1 MNEIMENQFGIDLQK
16 VITSSAA
23 WSINRMLATK
33 LSIHP
38 YFKIG
43 EVFKSLSDDDIV
55 FLKKTL
61 FAMQSDESGNDA
73 AELYLMMLLLSI
85 GHELQPESDEMMD
98 QWYDELIMFIVCE
111 SIARSGAADI
121 VYENMVFGGDFENA
135 SFIKM
140 HAEGLDLVS
149 TALTEEQQ
157 ND

>member
-1 MNEIMENQFGIDLQK
+1 MENQFGIDLQK
-16 VITSSAA
+16 VISSSAA
-23 WSINRMLATK
+23 WSINKMLATK

-43 EVFKSLSDDDIV
+43 EIFKSLSDDDV
-55 FLKKTL
+55 SFLQKTL
-61 FAMQSDESGNDA
+61 LEMEGGEADNDA

-111 SIARSGAADI
+111 GIARSGAADML
-121 VYENMVFGGDFENA
+121 YENMVFGGDFETTP
-135 SFIKM
+135 FMKM
-140 HAEGLDLVS
+140 KDVGLELIS
-149 TALTEEQQ
+149 TALSEEQP